1 MKKLVL
7 ALTVILI
14 IGFNS
19 CNNKDGDVI
28 KIAAILPMT
37 GSTSYI
43 GNSIMNG
50 LELGKSLYGDKLPIE
65 IKYQDSQGNP
75 ANAVSAYH
83 HIKQTEKANIVISG
97 GSAVANALLPLTE
110 NDKAL
115 HIATAVAA
123 AKFPEKGQHC
133 FRLFLSADTEAKL
146 TALFCLNKLNAK
158 KATVLYVNDD
168 FGLSYLQYF
177 SSEFK
182 KGGGEIVFSG
192 GFARNQHDLKDI
204 ITKTKPIKSD
214 VIYLVSNNDYQGN
227 VIRQIREQ
235 GINTPVITLLTI
247 LKEENIKGAGNAIEG
262 VYYAAT
268 DFDPKYPLKNQEV
281 FSTEYQKKYNQS
293 PDAYAAFA
301 ADIMHFLCDA
311 VKNGNKDAE
320 SIESYLRTMS
330 IGGIMGNVK
339 FHDSGDCEFGI
350 QVKQIVAGE
359 SVNIP

>member
-1 MKKLVL
+1 MKKIIV
-7 ALTVILI
+7 AIIVILT
-14 IGFNS
+14 IGFSS
-19 CNNKDGDVI
+19 CNNRDKDVV

-43 GNSIMNG
+43 GNSIMTG
-50 LELGKSLYGDKLPIE
+50 LELGKFLYGDQLPIE

-75 ANAVSAYH
+75 TNAVSAYH
-83 HIKQTEKANIVISG
+83 HVKQTEGINIVISG
-97 GSAVANALLPLTE
+97 GSSVANALLPLTE
-110 NDKAL
+110 KDKML

-123 AKFPEKGQHC
+123 AKFPEKGQFC

-182 KGGGEIVFSG
+182 KGGGEIVFSD
-192 GFARNQHDLKDI
+192 GFARTQYDIKDI

-214 VIYLVSNNDYQGN
+214 VIYLVSNNDYQGS
-227 VIRQIREQ
+227 VIKQIREQ
-235 GINTPVITLLTI
+235 GIDTPIITLLTI
-247 LKEENIKGAGNAIEG
+247 QKKENLKGAGNAIEG
-262 VYYAAT
+262 IYYAAA
-268 DFDPKYPLKNQEV
+268 DFDAKRPLKNQV
-281 FSTEYQKKYNQS
+281 LFSTEYQKKYNQM

-301 ADIMHFLCDA
+301 GDIMHFLCDA

-320 SIESYLRTMS
+320 SIEDYFQTMS
-330 IGGIMGNVK
+330 IDGIMGTVN
-339 FHDSGDCEFGI
+339 FNESGDCEFGI
-350 QVKQIVAGE
+350 QVKQIIMGE
-359 SVNIP
+359 SVDVP